1 MAETQTR
8 SMHTFGD
15 GGNPYV
21 TAQGSMHSPSVAA
34 GKSVYMASETGS
46 DKRFKK
52 VRLGGVK
59 SSIRALKNVKPFAE
73 KGKRSLSKKKKQSV
87 G

>member
-1 MAETQTR
+1 MAETQSR

-15 GGNPYV
+15 GAGNPYT
-21 TAQGSMHSPSVAA
+21 TAQGSMRSPA
-34 GKSVYMASETGS
+34 GKSIYLASENGS

-59 SSIRALKNVKPFAE
+59 SSIRALKNVEPFA
-73 KGKRSLSKKKKQSV
+73 
-87 G
+87 